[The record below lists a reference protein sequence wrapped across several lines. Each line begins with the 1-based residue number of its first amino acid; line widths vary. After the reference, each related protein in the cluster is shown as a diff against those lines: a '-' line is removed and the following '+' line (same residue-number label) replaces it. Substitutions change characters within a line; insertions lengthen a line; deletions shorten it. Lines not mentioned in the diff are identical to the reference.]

1 MEFLVTVFIATL
13 IGLSCIRV
21 TFLWTY
27 GFGSASAE
35 PLISDLCSGLAR
47 GIRFDAKWTAIVF
60 FPSLVALLI
69 ACVVSESLRN
79 SLYRVSDGLAV
90 FLAALLFLLSLINFG
105 FFGFYGSPINSLIFG
120 FVQDDTWA
128 VIVSVVKDWPSS
140 FPSYSS
146 AAWRCP

>member
-35 PLISDLCSGLAR
+35 PLISDLCAGLAR

-90 FLAALLFLLSLINFG
+90 FLRRCFFYCRLLI
-105 FFGFYGSPINSLIFG
+105 
-120 FVQDDTWA
+120 
-128 VIVSVVKDWPSS
+128 SV
-140 FPSYSS
+140 FS
-146 AAWRCP
+146 AFTVAQLTR